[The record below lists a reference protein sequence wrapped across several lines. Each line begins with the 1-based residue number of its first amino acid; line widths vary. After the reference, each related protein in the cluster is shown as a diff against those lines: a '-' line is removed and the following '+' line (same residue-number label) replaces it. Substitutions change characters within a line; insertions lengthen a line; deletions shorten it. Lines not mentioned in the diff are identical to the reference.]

1 MRLDLF
7 LKKACIV
14 KSRTSAKTVCDRDA
28 ATVNGRVAKSSQELR
43 AGDLVH
49 LRFVQREIEFRVLDL
64 PHGNSAKRDA
74 GKFVEMLRD
83 AAVAPVDRVLGGLDD
98 PTDEAGRDDPAS
110 DD

>member
-14 KSRTSAKTVCDRDA
+14 KSRASAKMVCDRGA
-28 ATVNGRVAKSSQELR
+28 ATVNGRVAKGSQELR
-43 AGDLVH
+43 AGDLVC
-49 LRFVQREIEFRVLDL
+49 LRFVQREVDLRVLDL
-64 PHGNSAKRDA
+64 PHGNIAKRDA
-74 GKFVEMLRD
+74 GKYVEMLRD